1 MKMQT
6 VPLCELGEI
15 VSGSTPKTGVPE
27 YWDGNIP
34 WITPADLSNHEGI
47 YFYGAP
53 KKISKAG
60 FDSCSTTMLPAGSI
74 LFSSRA
80 PIGHCALTTYPACTN
95 QGFKNIVPNKRL
107 DPVYG
112 YFALKFL
119 TPAIVAMGRGATFA
133 EINKELFES
142 VHIPYCDLPQQR
154 RIAGQLVQAD
164 RLRCTRRYALELTD
178 TVLPATFRQLFG
190 PRLKAGPFLA
200 FGELVEITGG
210 GTPARDRPEFY
221 QGRIPWLTSKDM
233 KGDYI
238 WDTEEHIT
246 EKGIE
251 ESATNLV
258 PVGSILVVVK
268 SKVLMH
274 RLPVAIAKVPLCHG
288 QDIKSIQ
295 CSRTLQP
302 EFARFV
308 LKFHEGR
315 LLNLARGANT
325 EGLTLPMLKELPV
338 PTVRLS
344 EQQHFSE
351 IVTRHD
357 CLCAVQREALREAE
371 HLFQTLLY
379 QAFSEGAYSRE

>member
-1 MKMQT
+1 MTARRVKLGDLGKWGSGGT
-6 VPLCELGEI
+6 PLASRADYYG
-15 VSGSTPKTGVPE
+15 G
-27 YWDGNIP
+27 DIP
-34 WITPADLSNHEGI
+34 WLIIEDLNDGVVTKAARSITRSGLENSSA
-47 YFYGAP
+47 
-53 KKISKAG
+53 KV
-60 FDSCSTTMLPAGSI
+60 LPVGTLLVAMYGSI
-74 LFSSRA
+74 GKLGITGIS
-80 PIGHCALTTYPACTN
+80 CATN
-95 QGFKNIVPNKRL
+95 QAMAFCKCDAGQVDTRFLFFLLLHERVHFINAGRGGTQQNISGEFLKDYEISLPGLAEQQWIAKRL
-107 DPVYG
+107 EQAD
-112 YFALKFL
+112 
-119 TPAIVAMGRGATFA
+119 
-133 EINKELFES
+133 
-142 VHIPYCDLPQQR
+142 
-154 RIAGQLVQAD
+154 QLV
-164 RLRCTRRYALELTD
+164 RTCRYALELTD

-258 PVGSILVVVK
+258 PAGSILVVVK

-274 RLPVAIAKVPLCHG
+274 RLPVAIARVPLCHG

-315 LLNLARGANT
+315 LLHLARGANT

-357 CLCAVQREALREAE
+357 CLRAVQREALREAE

-379 QAFSEGAYSRE
+379 QAFSEGAYS